1 MKMRFIH
8 VILFSICGLLL
19 LLPNNI
25 FGETE
30 AAKDLMT
37 EEFVSPKTVKAEE
50 VPSEGL
56 ERLKEQIVRLKKEL
70 LAQRSKYNFFSVMAL
85 CFLSLITVSLTLGFL
100 SRQRFSASAGDI
112 VNAIGLIIIVYGT
125 IILVLVAEAEQQ
137 LTAAIGILGA
147 IAGYLFGTIQ
157 LRVTPPKK

>member
-1 MKMRFIH
+1 MRFIH

-30 AAKDLMT
+30 AAKDLMS
-37 EEFVSPKTVKAEE
+37 EEFVSPKIVKAEE

-157 LRVTPPKK
+157 LRVTTPKK

>member
-1 MKMRFIH
+1 MRFIH
-8 VILFSICGLLL
+8 VILFSICGLFL
-19 LLPNNI
+19 LLPTNI
-25 FGETE
+25 FGETK
-30 AAKDLMT
+30 AAKDLMS
-37 EEFVSPKTVKAEE
+37 EEFVSPETVKVEK

-70 LAQRSKYNFFSVMAL
+70 LAQRSKYSFYSVMAL
-85 CFLSLITVSLTLGFL
+85 CFLSFITVSLTLVFL
-100 SRQRFSASAGDI
+100 SRPQHSASAGDI

-157 LRVTPPKK
+157 SRVTPPKK